1 MTSTVAFPSVST
13 PSVRT
18 SATSMSLLSIHATA
32 VEISHSVYGDKPSS
46 ADAIE
51 RFYEPHAANFT
62 QCKDKCLLNLA
73 MNSYTRYSYENP
85 FVTATSR
92 SIIEDIYTL
101 SERLGNLTVPRP
113 LAMLLTILRLSESNA
128 GILLR
133 ATRSW
138 TDIGDLCESESFD
151 GTRKIIIEHTFNLL
165 LLPGIHRDGP
175 HAVRLHTSSDLI
187 SPSEVTHS
195 RGPSLQH
202 PSLPVPGTS
211 LAVPSPLHLK
221 LPIITRLTFN
231 EQGRITHH
239 RDYWDVKDLLGLVP
253 GVSLTQWVSS
263 RLAAQGLAL
272 AARMLSRG
280 TSPASART
288 VDLESGPSE
297 PGPDKPVKR

>member
-32 VEISHSVYGDKPSS
+32 VEISHSVYGDRPSS

-51 RFYEPHAANFT
+51 RFYEPNAASLRIVPGMPYKFD
-62 QCKDKCLLNLA
+62 C
-73 MNSYTRYSYENP
+73 SYENP

-92 SIIEDIYTL
+92 SIIEDIYSL
-101 SERLGNLTVPRP
+101 SEQLGNLTVPRP
-113 LAMLLTILRLSESNA
+113 LAMLLTILRLSENNA

-138 TDIGDLCESESFD
+138 TDIGDLSESESFD
-151 GTRKIIIEHTFNLL
+151 GTRRIMIEHTFNLL
-165 LLPGIHRDGP
+165 LLPDIHRDGT
-175 HAVRLHTSSDLI
+175 HAVRLHTSTDSLI
-187 SPSEVTHS
+187 SPAAAVNA
-195 RGPSLQH
+195 RGPQLQH

-253 GVSLTQWVSS
+253 GVSLTQWISS
-263 RLAAQGLAL
+263 RLAAQGLSL
-272 AARMLSRG
+272 AARMLGRG
-280 TSPASART
+280 ASSASART
-288 VDLESGPSE
+288 ADLESGPSE
-297 PGPDKPVKR
+297 PGPDKPLKR

>member
-1 MTSTVAFPSVST
+1 MNKPLPDHPQETMTSTVAFPSVST

-51 RFYEPHAANFT
+51 RFYEPHAGA
-62 QCKDKCLLNLA
+62 
-73 MNSYTRYSYENP
+73 YENP
-85 FVTATSR
+85 IVTATSR

-151 GTRKIIIEHTFNLL
+151 GTRRIIIEHTFNLL
-165 LLPGIHRDGP
+165 LLPDIHRDGT

-187 SPSEVTHS
+187 SPSEVTHP

-253 GVSLTQWVSS
+253 GVSLTQWISS

-280 TSPASART
+280 TNPASART
-288 VDLESGPSE
+288 ADLESGPSE